1 MVWRLTFAVV
11 LLTLTL
17 GCDRHNS
24 RIGPSP
30 LVSSGGLSGG
40 LLSGGLSILIISGGS
55 ALTTTV
61 FPATPVTLPRGST
74 VTCLNSDNTH
84 QPGRIAGTVNSGV
97 FTPGES
103 SSVALINA
111 GTFTL
116 GCPLQPS
123 IIVTIIVV

>member
-40 LLSGGLSILIISGGS
+40 LSILIVSGGS

-61 FPATPVTLPRGST
+61 FPATPLTLPRGATLS
-74 VTCLNSDNTH
+74 CISSDNTT
-84 QPGRIAGTVNSGV
+84 QPPRTAGTIN
-97 FTPGES
+97 PGI
-103 SSVALINA
+103 VAPAGRPVTLPDA
-111 GTFTL
+111 GTFTF
-116 GCPLQPS
+116 GCALRPE